1 MKLRLAGLLS
11 LATLSLVGTAFSGSA
26 KAQSA
31 GPFNGPISGN
41 EGQYALLNGEFLSL
55 YVDARGDLGAPRK
68 PISSGLAK
76 PGPALD
82 ANGRPIGNGQN
93 INADG
98 SVSTSVNDTFGAL
111 FTPNST
117 AALSLHDSVSAKS
130 EYITGTPN
138 GAAEGFAIKLGGGA
152 WTSYRNL
159 SFVDFGVGGNSVTGL
174 LTATTHYTLGN
185 LPVTQQIAFNDA
197 ANKNRAK
204 FTITFD
210 NSNGLDPVSVQYAR
224 VVNPNQGAPGTIQTT
239 VNYGTP
245 IFTNA
250 FAIDSVAN
258 SKHLGIGV
266 LPGTD
271 VNAAGSILF
280 SSDITDEGGLLNSG
294 NLDTFLD
301 ANPFVQLRSDL
312 GADYVNPDS
321 SQNES
326 TLGPNDFNSLQNV
339 QFATG
344 TEDTS
349 LLLYSPNI
357 TVGAGQIGTYTFYY
371 FFDTVHQEPP
381 TVPEPG
387 AIAMLL
393 AGGVGCSVLLRRRHR
408 K

>member
-11 LATLSLVGTAFSGSA
+11 VATLSLVGTAFSVSA

-31 GPFNGPISGN
+31 GPFNGPISGS

-68 PISSGLAK
+68 PLSSGLAK

-82 ANGRPIGNGQN
+82 ANGRPFNNGQN

-98 SVSTSVNDTFGAL
+98 SVKSSVNDTFGAL
-111 FTPNST
+111 FSPNST

-138 GAAEGFAIKLGGGA
+138 GAAEGFAIKLGDGA

-159 SFVDFGVGGNSVTGL
+159 NFVDFGVGGNSVTGL

-185 LPVTQQIAFNDA
+185 LPITQDIAFNDA

-210 NSNGLDPVSVQYAR
+210 NSNGTAPVSVQYAR

-258 SKHLGIGV
+258 GKHLGIGV

-271 VNAAGSILF
+271 PNAAGSVIL
-280 SSDITDEGGLLNSG
+280 SNDVTDEGGLLNSG

-301 ANPFVQLRSDL
+301 NYPFVQLRSDL
-312 GADYVNPDS
+312 GADYINPDP

-371 FFDTVHQEPP
+371 FFDTINQGPP

-387 AIAMLL
+387 AVALLL
-393 AGGVGCSVLLRRRHR
+393 AGVVGCSALLRRRNR